1 MNEVNK
7 IILDLKI
14 NFEDEWKK
22 QNIIDQSIKIS
33 IKASIDSSEINI
45 INKFEKMLNDSNF
58 VYEFNIE
65 QFSNK
70 NILFK
75 IVYNNT
81 PDKFLTEFESY
92 GFNINSNENIWI
104 VK

>member
-1 MNEVNK
+1 MYLSGIEVLEARLECNDMQAVHQLAQ
-7 IILDLKI
+7 IPND
-14 NFEDEWKK
+14 
-22 QNIIDQSIKIS
+22 
-33 IKASIDSSEINI
+33 DS
-45 INKFEKMLNDSNF
+45 DF

-104 VK
+104 VKWKI